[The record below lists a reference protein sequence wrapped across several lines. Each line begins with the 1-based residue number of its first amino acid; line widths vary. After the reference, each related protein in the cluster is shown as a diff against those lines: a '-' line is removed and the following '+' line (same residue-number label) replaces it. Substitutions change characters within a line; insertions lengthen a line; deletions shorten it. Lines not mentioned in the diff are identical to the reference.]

1 LWWKLWF
8 WESGIHG
15 VFEVFW
21 IEQIWFL
28 GRIVSSL
35 IFWWCWHQL
44 RLVWRFP

>member
-21 IEQIWFL
+21 IEQI
-28 GRIVSSL
+28 
-35 IFWWCWHQL
+35 
-44 RLVWRFP
+44 